1 MRKIEGNTPFVIQ
14 TKSTKKDES
23 GKIVKNQI
31 GEPIIEWVPGFSFS
45 GVLGLQTGDSRRTN
59 FNAKI
64 EESSHVLVCD
74 YHAGIYALADQDT
87 RVIAKNKMY
96 DVLLIDNPDEL
107 DMQLEIYLR
116 FVGGQ
121 NGRL

>member
-1 MRKIEGNTPFVIQ
+1 MRKIKKQTDFVILKQ
-14 TKSTKKDES
+14 SDTA
-23 GKIVKNQI
+23 KNAI
-31 GEPIIEWVPGFSFS
+31 GEAEKTWADAVSFS
-45 GVLGLQTGDSRRTN
+45 GVLGLQSGDSKYSS

-64 EESSHVLVCD
+64 EESTHVMVCD
-74 YHAGIYALADQDT
+74 FHEGIYSLGKT
-87 RVIAKNKMY
+87 NLRLRAKGMIY

-121 NGRL
+121 NG